1 MFLLPGKLPNDL
13 LEKLIEKYTF
23 PNNSVIV
30 GPSIGEDAAAIDIG
44 DRYLL
49 AKTDPITF
57 VTEDIGTYAICINA
71 NDIATM
77 GGKPRW
83 FLATILLPE
92 GSTTPELAEQ
102 IFSQLSSECRKYE
115 ISLCGG
121 HTEITI
127 GLNSPIVI
135 GLMIGEVSK
144 DALITT
150 GGAREGDDI
159 ILTKGIAIEA
169 VSIIAREK
177 REELTSLFGERFLSD
192 CSRLIETPGL
202 SVVRDAEIAV
212 KNGIIHSMHDPTEG
226 GLATGLYEVARA
238 SDKGI
243 IIELDSVPVMSY
255 CKIISE
261 HYGLDPLGLIAS
273 GALLIT
279 LGSDDT
285 ENVLSALRSEGIA
298 AVKVGEV
305 LPKSEGMLLRQ
316 GKEIKDLPRF
326 ERDEIT
332 KLFL

>member
-1 MFLLPGKLPNDL
+1 
-13 LEKLIEKYTF
+13 
-23 PNNSVIV
+23 
-30 GPSIGEDAAAIDIG
+30 
-44 DRYLL
+44 
-49 AKTDPITF
+49 
-57 VTEDIGTYAICINA
+57 
-71 NDIATM
+71 
-77 GGKPRW
+77 
-83 FLATILLPE
+83 
-92 GSTTPELAEQ
+92 
-102 IFSQLSSECRKYE
+102 
-115 ISLCGG
+115 
-121 HTEITI
+121 
-127 GLNSPIVI
+127 
-135 GLMIGEVSK
+135 MIGEVSK

>member
-1 MFLLPGKLPNDL
+1 MFLPPGKLPNEI
-13 LEKLIEKYTF
+13 LEKLIGKYTF
-23 PNNSVIV
+23 PNNRVVV
-30 GPSIGEDAAAIDIG
+30 GPSVGEDAAAIDIG

-57 VTEDIGTYAICINA
+57 VTEDIGSYAICINA

-92 GSTTPELAEQ
+92 GSTTPELVEK
-102 IFSQLSSECRKYE
+102 IFSQLSSECRKYG

-127 GLNSPIVI
+127 GLNRPIVT

-144 DALITT
+144 DKMITT
-150 GGAREGDDI
+150 GGALEGDDI

-177 REELTSLFGERFLSD
+177 KEELMPLLGEKFLSD
-192 CSRLIETPGL
+192 CNRLIETPGL
-202 SVVRDAEIAV
+202 SVLRDAEIAV

-226 GLATGLYEVARA
+226 GLATGLYEMAHA

-243 IIELDSVPVMSY
+243 IIEYDSVPIISY
-255 CKIISE
+255 CKTICE
-261 HYGLDPLGLIAS
+261 HYALDPLGLIAS
-273 GALLIT
+273 GALIIT

-285 ENVLSALRSEGIA
+285 ENVISALRSGGIA
-298 AVKVGEV
+298 AVKIGEV

-316 GKEIKDLPRF
+316 ENEIKELPRF